1 MDSQT
6 EAKILNDIEDKQA
19 YKSTYPVLTGKSE
32 EGALHELH
40 VFLLPLNPEQ
50 SVVDRCLQV
59 TDLYNQERASE
70 LNGYPMK
77 MCYLTL
83 LFRTAGPVKVL
94 QSARYLRSNDQDE
107 VVKEIYKDAEF
118 FRKHGF
124 DVVRIKIE
132 ANAHAS
138 KGIPLTDEDA
148 GKHPK
153 YFEFHVKVAHKSKK
167 DDVAISK
174 EEEEELAEISKKF
187 TQTFQAP
194 IPLSW
199 NNLANPGNHENPGYQ
214 RFLNIRFRNTGY
226 KNCSDNLNAL
236 HKAINENTNFK
247 VVKSIDEYVWF
258 DTLTA
263 MDHGWIDFN
272 PGEEVPAQ

>member
-1 MDSQT
+1 MWAMNRRLSNSKPWKKDFFSFQ
-6 EAKILNDIEDKQA
+6 LWLFFSRQH
-19 YKSTYPVLTGKSE
+19 SE
-32 EGALHELH
+32 
-40 VFLLPLNPEQ
+40 
-50 SVVDRCLQV
+50 S
-59 TDLYNQERASE
+59 
-70 LNGYPMK
+70 
-77 MCYLTL
+77 
-83 LFRTAGPVKVL
+83 
-94 QSARYLRSNDQDE
+94 
-107 VVKEIYKDAEF
+107 
-118 FRKHGF
+118 
-124 DVVRIKIE
+124 IKIE

-247 VVKSIDEYVWF
+247 VVHPFSWQTVFSFK
-258 DTLTA
+258 
-263 MDHGWIDFN
+263 
-272 PGEEVPAQ
+272 

>member
-1 MDSQT
+1 MDT
-6 EAKILNDIEDKQA
+6 KEGKIVNDIADKEA
-19 YKSTYPVLTGKSE
+19 YKKTYPIITGKKE

-50 SVVDRCLQV
+50 SVVDRSIEL
-59 TDLYNQERASE
+59 TKLYNQEYANE
-70 LNGYPMK
+70 LDGYPLK

-83 LFRTAGPVKVL
+83 LFRTEGPVKVL
-94 QSARYLRSNDQDE
+94 QSARYFRSNDQDQII
-107 VVKEIYKDAEF
+107 KEIYKDAEF

-132 ANAHAS
+132 ANAYS
-138 KGIPLTDEDA
+138 NKGVPGTDEEA
-148 GKHPK
+148 SAYPK

-167 DDVAISK
+167 DDSVITK

-187 TQTFQAP
+187 TKSFQVP

-214 RFLNIRFRNTGY
+214 RFLNVRFRKTGHP
-226 KNCSDNLNAL
+226 NCSTKLNAL
-236 HKAINENTNFK
+236 YKEIDEATPFK
-247 VVKSIDEYVWF
+247 VLKSIDEYVWY
-258 DTLTA
+258 DTLPE

-272 PGEEVPAQ
+272 PGEEVPA